1 MDLMLSKIDL
11 LLNHLLA
18 EGHIGVGVGDGEG
31 SQNKFLLELKN
42 KIYNLGFPN
51 SLLKGGILSRS
62 D

>member
-11 LLNHLLA
+11 LLNQLLA
-18 EGHIGVGVGDGEG
+18 EGLSGVGVGDGEG
-31 SQNKFLLELKN
+31 VTKQFLLELEN

-51 SLLKGGILSRS
+51 SLFKGGILRRS